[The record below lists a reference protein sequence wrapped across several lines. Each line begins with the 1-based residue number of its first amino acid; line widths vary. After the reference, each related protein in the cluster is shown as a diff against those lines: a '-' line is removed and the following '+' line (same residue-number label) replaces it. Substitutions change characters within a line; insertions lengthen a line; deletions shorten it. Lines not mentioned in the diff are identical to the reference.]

1 MFVRLFVDENLD
13 RNVPISRQPKE
24 KIQAI
29 VDSCTR
35 QFPEH
40 APRARK
46 RIQMYLKS
54 CRKNKRTREQAGI
67 DSTSVSTIF
76 LLKHTWIEYS
86 NVTTPKNILSRDLPF
101 FPFQNRATPLQMNSV
116 QCEQML
122 ARACENESE
131 NAKRMRMGM
140 EPVSQPMP
148 ASGPVSLSTSVVD
161 SLSSIPNAVSTTTS
175 FGSTTMMKQPKTEYK
190 PEQLANLLQAAVAS
204 QPTSTAVTSSSMLS
218 NSQLP
223 SSSLSNAIL
232 AGATTTSSQPSL
244 SSYPLISGMNG
255 TATAAALYRQSLQQV
270 NSGPAFPASI
280 IQQNQTLQNGNG
292 KTFRTSL
299 GGLEP
304 PTFRLTVERANRLRH
319 RDLDGTVTIA
329 NKRL

>member
-190 PEQLANLLQAAVAS
+190 P
-204 QPTSTAVTSSSMLS
+204 
-218 NSQLP
+218 
-223 SSSLSNAIL
+223 
-232 AGATTTSSQPSL
+232 GATRQPVAGRGGLAADVNGRHIIIDVEQQPIAKFFTIQRHSRRSNHDLFATFVVIL
-244 SSYPLISGMNG
+244 SSDFRNEWDRNGSGTLQTKPATGQQWAGISGVYHP
-255 TATAAALYRQSLQQV
+255 T
-270 NSGPAFPASI
+270 
-280 IQQNQTLQNGNG
+280 
-292 KTFRTSL
+292 
-299 GGLEP
+299 EP
-304 PTFRLTVERANRLRH
+304 DPT
-319 RDLDGTVTIA
+319 
-329 NKRL
+329 KWKW